1 MPLTLDILEGRL
13 AVCRLARNHKLPH
26 VPSGPLVSLTRTEDE
41 LSLICM
47 ESEAP
52 EGARVERGFRA
63 LKVRGPLGF
72 SWTGILASLATPL
85 ARAGISILS
94 IATYDT
100 DYILVREVDLAKA
113 VDALRL
119 AEHKVFEPGSDGAQD
134 GLAAAQNA

>member
-1 MPLTLDILEGRL
+1 MPLTLDILEGRI

-26 VPSGPLVSLTRTEDE
+26 VPSGPLVSLTRTDDE

-52 EGARVERGFRA
+52 EGARMERGFRA

-72 SWTGILASLATPL
+72 GWIGILASLTAPL
-85 ARAGISILS
+85 ARAGVSILS
-94 IATYDT
+94 ISTYDT
-100 DYILVREVDLAKA
+100 DYILVRETDLEKA

-119 AEHKVFEPGSDGAQD
+119 AEHKVNDAG
-134 GLAAAQNA
+134 AAADGDFASAAGA